1 MRKITLALGMAV
13 LGAIVSS
20 PKVFAENLNQSKPIL
35 VAQTQ
40 TQLKPQLQLPSIKPQ
55 STPNSNPENSNNIET
70 LLNQAAEYL
79 EKGDYDKVVG
89 NCNQVLQ
96 QENNNYGAY
105 ILRGIAYTQLEK
117 YQPAVDDFN
126 QAIRIEPNSHY
137 SYFGRGYAYLHLK
150 EYEQSVADL
159 NQTIKLKSD
168 FAHAYFWRGIA
179 QGYSGNKQGAIADL
193 KQAAELYK
201 KQDQLESAKMA
212 LDLLKQIS

>member
-1 MRKITLALGMAV
+1 MKKITLALGMAV

-20 PKVFAENLNQSKPIL
+20 PKVFAENLNQSEPIL

-40 TQLKPQLQLPSIKPQ
+40 TQLKPQLQLPSIRPQ
-55 STPNSNPENSNNIET
+55 STPNSNPGNSNNIET

-79 EKGDYDKVVG
+79 EKDDYDKVIG

-96 QENNNYGAY
+96 QDKNNYGAY

-137 SYFGRGYAYLHLK
+137 SYFGRGFARVQLK
-150 EYEQSVADL
+150 EYEQSIADF
-159 NQTIKLKSD
+159 NQTIKLESD

-201 KQDQLESAKMA
+201 KQNKPESAKMA

>member
-1 MRKITLALGMAV
+1 MKKFTLALGIAI

-20 PKVFAENLNQSKPIL
+20 PKVFAENFNQSEPIL
-35 VAQTQ
+35 IAQTQ

-55 STPNSNPENSNNIET
+55 STPNSNPVNSNNLET

-79 EKGDYDKVVG
+79 EKGDYDKVVE
-89 NCNQVLQ
+89 NCNQVLLQ
-96 QENNNYGAY
+96 DKDNNGAY
-105 ILRGIAYTQLEK
+105 LLRGLAYTQLEK

-126 QAIRIEPNSHY
+126 QAIRIDPNSHY

-150 EYEQSVADL
+150 DYEHSLADF
-159 NQTIKLKSD
+159 NQAIKLDSN
-168 FAHAYFWRGIA
+168 FAHGYFWRGIA
-179 QGYSGNKQGAIADL
+179 QGNLGNKQGAIADL

-201 KQDQLESAKMA
+201 KEGKTENMKTA